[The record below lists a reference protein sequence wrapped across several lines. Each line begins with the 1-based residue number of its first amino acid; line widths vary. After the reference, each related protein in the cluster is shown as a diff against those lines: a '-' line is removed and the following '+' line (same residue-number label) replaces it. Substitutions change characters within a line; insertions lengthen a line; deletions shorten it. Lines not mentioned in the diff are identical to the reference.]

1 MQVTRVSRSVVGDDT
16 NFGIE
21 EVPSLSFR
29 SSSQLRWLPALPSRI
44 RTIRWQ
50 TSEPYLHG
58 PDSALSHQGR
68 RYSQLKTSSNIGSC
82 WPTRVQPVES
92 CSDRRGARS
101 SGPLPVK
108 SLDPFYGTC
117 HRVASICSACR
128 LRSCSPWHHIS
139 RWSSSHNSTFDGPVR
154 CAAAR
159 RSAPHWCCIP
169 WPPIPPHRCSFL
181 A

>member
-1 MQVTRVSRSVVGDDT
+1 MQVTRVFRSVVGDDT
-16 NFGIE
+16 TFGME

-29 SSSQLRWLPALPSRI
+29 SSSQLRWLPGLPSRI

-68 RYSQLKTSSNIGSC
+68 QYSRLKTPSNFGSC

-92 CSDRRGARS
+92 RSDRRGARS

-108 SLDPFYGTC
+108 SLDPFDGTC
-117 HRVASICSACR
+117 HRVASMCSARR
-128 LRSCSPWHHIS
+128 LRLCPPWNTIS
-139 RWSSSHNSTFDGPVR
+139 RWSPSHASTLDGPVR
-154 CAAAR
+154 CVAAR
-159 RSAPHWCCIP
+159 RCAPRWCCVSERP
-169 WPPIPPHRCSFL
+169 VPPHR
-181 A
+181 